1 MRRHERNE
9 RGIGSLS
16 HIATMR
22 IRITGFGHHAAKR
35 LLDPIV
41 RPIVTNDLK
50 PMVEQIV
57 TNDLKPMIEQIVKND
72 LKPMVEQIVKDH
84 LEQQAGG
91 NPHTPHGGKARGLP
105 VYTRLTKSDTS
116 HNFFMAGTFLLCWIS
131 IWRKLRLDKR
141 IEMEQKRTERESTKA
156 RKKNNDQMSDEWSA
170 IAPSR
175 MAVLNKTYKSNLF
188 SDLLEL
194 LGMANKSKADQ
205 TTPAPESVDD
215 VIQFFLWWKFYHD
228 NKTINS
234 DDLKERLGSEF
245 DTFHDI
251 LKDISDD
258 EARDWCDADSDNLNE
273 VVDFL
278 DGLSK

>member
-57 TNDLKPMIEQIVKND
+57 KND
-72 LKPMVEQIVKDH
+72 LKPMVEQIVKEH

-141 IEMEQKRTERESTKA
+141 IEMEQKRTERESTKDRA
-156 RKKNNDQMSDEWSA
+156 KNTDQMSDKWSA
-170 IAPSR
+170 IDRSR
-175 MAVLNKTYKSNLF
+175 EAVLNKCNKSNWYF
-188 SDLLEL
+188 SPHKL
-194 LGMANKSKADQ
+194 LGMANKSKANKA
-205 TTPAPESVDD
+205 TRAPKSVVE
-215 VIQFFLWWKFYHD
+215 VIQFFLRWKFHHD
-228 NKTINS
+228 NKTIDS
-234 DDLKERLGSEF
+234 VDLKKYLGSEF
-245 DTFHDI
+245 DTIHDI
-251 LKDISDD
+251 LTEIRD
-258 EARDWCDADSDNLNE
+258 EEAQGWHQADFDNMNE

-278 DGLSK
+278 DEISKMEMDR